1 MRPTIEAVTALVSSQ
16 AANIERAGFVVLG
29 VVINAIDDA
38 GAAMTE
44 GGPSLSGD
52 GLFLFSN

>member
-1 MRPTIEAVTALVSSQ
+1 MTALVSSQ
-16 AANIERAGFVVLG
+16 AANIEDAGFVVLG
-29 VVINAIDDA
+29 AVIKAIDDA

-52 GLFLFSN
+52 GSFLFSN